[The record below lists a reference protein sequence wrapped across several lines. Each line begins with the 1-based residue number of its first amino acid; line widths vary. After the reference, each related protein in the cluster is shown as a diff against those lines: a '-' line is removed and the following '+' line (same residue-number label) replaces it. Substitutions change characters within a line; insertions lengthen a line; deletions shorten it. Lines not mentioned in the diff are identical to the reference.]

1 MPSAS
6 SRKAAAVLPRGEEPW
21 PKARLSRLA
30 EQDLLDI
37 WTYIAKDNSDAADR
51 FTDLLIQ
58 KCDNL
63 CDFLEVG
70 TRRDE
75 LAPSLR
81 CLRGKARDIV
91 RTEYL
96 TRRFL
101 GKNHL
106 RGRRRSGNRRCA
118 AYQCYQ

>member
-1 MPSAS
+1 MT
-6 SRKAAAVLPRGEEPW
+6 
-21 PKARLSRLA
+21 KARLSRLA

-37 WTYIAKDNSDAADR
+37 WTYIAKDNPDAADR

-63 CDFLEVG
+63 CDFPEVG

-81 CLRGKARDIV
+81 SFPVGRYIIFYRVADPGIEVVRILSAYRD
-91 RTEYL
+91 L
-96 TRRFL
+96 GRFFA
-101 GKNHL
+101 G
-106 RGRRRSGNRRCA
+106 G
-118 AYQCYQ
+118 